1 MKRLLSSIL
10 LIITLVVNLYAQ
22 DWNQIGNAFK
32 MAEKIYVD
40 STYNFV
46 YVQHAEKIYEERP
59 ILEYVYFDYDDNPNV
74 GGFKYFNHKLD
85 TLPPTYEFYDVHFK
99 TETYLAKENMRIL
112 KIPAPIYDRY
122 MFGNTLM
129 KAGWINFSIG
139 TGIATIGGILYGVGA
154 KNNNLN
160 EIKAGGA
167 LLAVGG
173 TIIGVSIPLLC
184 FGDNAKREANTLLKT
199 YDILK

>member
-10 LIITLVVNLYAQ
+10 LIITLVTNLYAQ

-32 MAEKIYVD
+32 IAEKIYID
-40 STYNFV
+40 STYKFV
-46 YVQHAEKIYEERP
+46 YINQIEKIYNYK
-59 ILEYVYFDYDDNPNV
+59 IKTTYVYYEYDDC
-74 GGFKYFNHKLD
+74 GGVSYKYFDHKLKNI
-85 TLPPTYEFYDVHFK
+85 PANYEFRNSYNT
-99 TETYLAKENMRIL
+99 TERYIAGINNTTM

-122 MFGNTLM
+122 VFGHTLM

-139 TGIATIGGILYGVGA
+139 TGITAIGGILYGVGA

-167 LLAVGG
+167 LFSIGR
-173 TIIGVSIPLLC
+173 TINWYIYSTIM
-184 FGDNAKREANTLLKT
+184 FW
-199 YDILK
+199 

>member
-1 MKRLLSSIL
+1 L

-32 MAEKIYVD
+32 IAEKIYID
-40 STYNFV
+40 STYKFV
-46 YVQHAEKIYEERP
+46 YINQVEKIYNYK
-59 ILEYVYFDYDDNPNV
+59 IKTIYVYFDYDAIN
-74 GGFKYFNHKLD
+74 GGYKRFGYKLD
-85 TLPPTYEFYDVHFK
+85 TVPKTYEFRNSYNT
-99 TETYLAKENMRIL
+99 TEKYVAVINNTTI

-122 MFGNTLM
+122 VFGHTLM

-139 TGIATIGGILYGVGA
+139 TGIAAIGGILYGSGA

-160 EIKAGGA
+160 KIKAGGA
-167 LLAVGG
+167 LLGIGG
-173 TIIGVSIPLLC
+173 TIFGISIPLLC